1 MKKESAMPSRT
12 IGLTCRI
19 SLMLHIKMPLL
30 YIEVHRQFI
39 KHSVRRNQVVPW
51 QALMS
56 SLQSRE
62 RGRWQDQRQ
71 SQCMRRDI
79 SNYIIIGVHELHVA

>member
-30 YIEVHRQFI
+30 YQDRSASAIYKAQREKEPSGSMAGTDVKLAKQGSR
-39 KHSVRRNQVVPW
+39 
-51 QALMS
+51 ALARS
-56 SLQSRE
+56 SAVA
-62 RGRWQDQRQ
+62 
-71 SQCMRRDI
+71 
-79 SNYIIIGVHELHVA
+79 VHEERYL